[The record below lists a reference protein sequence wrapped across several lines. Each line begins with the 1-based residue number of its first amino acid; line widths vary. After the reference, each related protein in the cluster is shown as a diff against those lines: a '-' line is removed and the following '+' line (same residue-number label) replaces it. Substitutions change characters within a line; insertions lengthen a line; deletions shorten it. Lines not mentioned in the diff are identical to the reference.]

1 MLKSKVAIITG
12 GASGIGFAGAKKMA
26 SEGATVVLADRDS
39 EAAKSAASNLL
50 QAGLKA
56 IPITCDVS
64 EEDSIKELVSKVVT
78 DLGRIDILHSHA
90 GVQIEGSIEEVDAP
104 GFDLSHKINVRGH
117 YLISKLVLKQMKIQ
131 SGGVILITASNA
143 GVFPDYGM
151 VGYITSKAA
160 AVMLVEQ
167 LALDLAEYNI
177 RVNCICPGWVD
188 TPFNDPYTKQLGGR
202 KELEKVVKNRVPL
215 KRFGTAKEIADA
227 ILFLVSDQSSYIT
240 GHSLVIDGG
249 EKLVGAGP
257 K

>member
-1 MLKSKVAIITG
+1 
-12 GASGIGFAGAKKMA
+12 
-26 SEGATVVLADRDS
+26 
-39 EAAKSAASNLL
+39 
-50 QAGLKA
+50 
-56 IPITCDVS
+56 
-64 EEDSIKELVSKVVT
+64 
-78 DLGRIDILHSHA
+78 
-90 GVQIEGSIEEVDAP
+90 
-104 GFDLSHKINVRGH
+104 
-117 YLISKLVLKQMKIQ
+117 
-131 SGGVILITASNA
+131 
-143 GVFPDYGM
+143 M

-167 LALDLAEYNI
+167 LALDLSEYNI

-202 KELEKVVKNRVPL
+202 TELEKVVKNRVPL

>member
-1 MLKSKVAIITG
+1 MKLPG
-12 GASGIGFAGAKKMA
+12 DCFCSGYSTKGCSVGSLFQ
-26 SEGATVVLADRDS
+26 VFLFFDFLDFFLWLFVLIFYLDR
-39 EAAKSAASNLL
+39 
-50 QAGLKA
+50 
-56 IPITCDVS
+56 
-64 EEDSIKELVSKVVT
+64 
-78 DLGRIDILHSHA
+78 H
-90 GVQIEGSIEEVDAP
+90 
-104 GFDLSHKINVRGH
+104 F
-117 YLISKLVLKQMKIQ
+117 LISKLVLKQMKIQ

-202 KELEKVVKNRVPL
+202 KELEKVVKSRVPL
-215 KRFGTAKEIADA
+215 KRFGTAEEVADA